1 MRIYDD
7 KAYIVTGGGSQ
18 NREDGFTT
26 ETLVRDGGTAWKYA
40 AQLPTKIYGIRG
52 IGFNGHFIVAGIR
65 DQGIFFLMF
74 DT

>member
-7 KAYIVTGGGSQ
+7 KAYIVTGGGSHLS
-18 NREDGFTT
+18 FTT

-52 IGFNGHFIVAGIR
+52 IGFNGHFIVAGN
-65 DQGIFFLMF
+65 QGSGYLFRCEASL
-74 DT
+74 